1 MGTVHFMSP
10 EQALGRDTDSR
21 TDIFSIGVVLYLLAT
36 ARLPFSGGSTTATI
50 DRIVHAEPEAIARF
64 NYAIPADLERVV
76 RKCLE
81 KDRERRYQT
90 ARELVVDLRNL
101 QRAVSSAGSAPPEP
115 HAVARPSR
123 AWWIVPF
130 AAIAGLAGWIL
141 LSPRSRVPEASPL
154 PAPVRIDAIA
164 VLPLTSLS
172 SEPGQ
177 EYFVSGLTEL
187 LTTEL
192 ARLPSIKVISPRSVG
207 EYGGEKARNLPEIAR
222 ALNVQALVQ
231 GTVAQAGDRVRITA
245 QLVHVPD
252 NALIWADSFER
263 TRADLFALQGEVAR
277 AIATRIEGRLSPQ
290 VAERFASARPVAAEA
305 SQLYLKGR
313 YEWAKRTP
321 EGMKQ
326 ALDAYQQ
333 ALQVDPGFALA
344 YAGIAEYYSVLPF
357 YSSFAPKE
365 TFPKAKEA
373 VLQALELDPSLP
385 EARAL
390 LGYIKTYY
398 EWDWP
403 GAEQEFR
410 KALELRPSNADLH
423 HWYSRYLTT
432 LGRHDEAMAELRR
445 AHELDPLSR
454 LLHANLAMILYF
466 ARRYDDAIEQ
476 LQRTLELD
484 PKFPT
489 AYWGLG
495 LSYEQKGMT
504 REAFTALEKA
514 RELSPRS
521 LNTLASLGHAYAVG
535 GEPCEGPGDPR
546 GPGPAVEAEVRLG
559 VPVRSLARRSWRN
572 GRGDAVARACLR

>member
-1 MGTVHFMSP
+1 
-10 EQALGRDTDSR
+10 
-21 TDIFSIGVVLYLLAT
+21 
-36 ARLPFSGGSTTATI
+36 
-50 DRIVHAEPEAIARF
+50 
-64 NYAIPADLERVV
+64 
-76 RKCLE
+76 
-81 KDRERRYQT
+81 
-90 ARELVVDLRNL
+90 
-101 QRAVSSAGSAPPEP
+101 
-115 HAVARPSR
+115 
-123 AWWIVPF
+123 
-130 AAIAGLAGWIL
+130 
-141 LSPRSRVPEASPL
+141 
-154 PAPVRIDAIA
+154 
-164 VLPLTSLS
+164 
-172 SEPGQ
+172 
-177 EYFVSGLTEL
+177 
-187 LTTEL
+187 
-192 ARLPSIKVISPRSVG
+192 
-207 EYGGEKARNLPEIAR
+207 
-222 ALNVQALVQ
+222 
-231 GTVAQAGDRVRITA
+231 
-245 QLVHVPD
+245 
-252 NALIWADSFER
+252 
-263 TRADLFALQGEVAR
+263 
-277 AIATRIEGRLSPQ
+277 
-290 VAERFASARPVAAEA
+290 
-305 SQLYLKGR
+305 
-313 YEWAKRTP
+313 
-321 EGMKQ
+321 MKQ

-373 VLQALELDPSLP
+373 VLEALELDPSLP

-432 LGRHDEAMAELRR
+432 LGRHEEAMAELRR

-495 LSYEQKGMT
+495 LSYEQKGMSG
-504 REAFTALEKA
+504 EAFAALEKA

-535 GEPCEGPGDPR
+535 GQREKARAILQDLDRQSKQKYVSAFQFALVHAGLGETDEAMRWLERAFDERATLLTYVGMDPR
-546 GPGPAVEAEVRLG
+546 FDALRDDPRFKNLT
-559 VPVRSLARRSWRN
+559 RRIK
-572 GRGDAVARACLR
+572 LRP